1 MTRTLVTAVA
11 AACAVLALPAVA
23 AGAPNAVVTATPERG
38 PAPLHVSLDGSG
50 STVDPGRTIA
60 SWDWDFDDGATAP
73 GATPAVTHDYGS
85 PGRYTARLTVTDDLG
100 ATSTATVEVLA
111 QSLTLALTP
120 RTLLFGRTT
129 TAAGTLEPAEGGVTV
144 RIERSSGG
152 SWHTAATATTDAA
165 GHYTASFTPSGGGPV
180 RARVVSTGTTSGQ
193 IRLAVLPR
201 LVLHRSFGRAFIG
214 ARFRVDVR
222 PLTYRGR
229 VVVTTRR
236 DGRVVGR
243 VAARV
248 RDGVLRVTV
257 PTPGIGRFG
266 VRLRFPAQGAISART
281 LFTIARAGAR
291 MLSVGSRGADVRA
304 LLRRLAA
311 LHYRVPG
318 ISRVFSWPVRDSV
331 IAFQK
336 TVGLS
341 RTGVVGTATWQA
353 LGRAHV
359 PRSRF
364 AGPALHIEIDK
375 TRQVVFVVRDGVVA
389 TVLPTSTGA
398 TGNTPEGTWRIYL
411 KTPGYNGLG
420 MYYSMYFKGGFA
432 LHGYASVPTFPASH
446 GCARLPIW
454 TARSLYEHSV
464 VGERVYVYH

>member
-1 MTRTLVTAVA
+1 MPRALLVAVA
-11 AACAVLALPAVA
+11 GTCAALAAPGVA
-23 AGAPNAVVTATPERG
+23 RAAPSAVVTATPDRG
-38 PAPLHVSLDGSG
+38 PAPLHVSFDGSG

-73 GATPAVTHDYGS
+73 AATPAVAHDYASAGL
-85 PGRYTARLTVTDDLG
+85 YTARLTITDDLG
-100 ATSTATVEVLA
+100 ATSSASVEVRA
-111 QSLTLALTP
+111 EGLTLALTP
-120 RTLLFGRTT
+120 RTLVFGRVT
-129 TAAGTLEPAEGGVTV
+129 TASGTLEPAQGGVTV
-144 RIERSSGG
+144 RVERSSGG
-152 SWHTAATATTDAA
+152 SWHTVATATTDAG
-165 GHYTASFTPSGGGPV
+165 GHYAATFTPSGGGLV
-180 RARVVSTGTTSGQ
+180 RARVAATGTTSGQ
-193 IRLAVLPR
+193 VRLAVLPR
-201 LVLHRSFGRAFIG
+201 LVLHRSYGRAFIG

-222 PLTYRGR
+222 PLAYTGR

-243 VAARV
+243 VTAPV
-248 RDGVLRVTV
+248 RDGVLRVMV
-257 PTPGIGRFG
+257 PTPGIGRFA

-281 LFTIARAGAR
+281 LFTTARAGAR
-291 MLSVGSRGADVRA
+291 TLSVGSRGADVRA
-304 LLRRLAA
+304 LLGRLAE

-318 ISRVFSWPVRDSV
+318 ISRVFGWAARDSV

-359 PRSRF
+359 PRPRF
-364 AGPALHIEIDK
+364 AGPALHIEVDK

-398 TGNTPEGTWRIYL
+398 TGNTPEGSWRIYL
-411 KTPGYNGLG
+411 KTPGYNSLG

-454 TARSLYEHSV
+454 TTRSLYERSPL
-464 VGERVYVYH
+464 GERVYVYR